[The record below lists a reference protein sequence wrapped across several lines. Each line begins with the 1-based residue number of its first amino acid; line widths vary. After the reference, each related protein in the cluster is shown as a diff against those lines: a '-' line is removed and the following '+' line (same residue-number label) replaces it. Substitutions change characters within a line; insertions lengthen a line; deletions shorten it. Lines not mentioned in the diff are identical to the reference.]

1 MEDLSLCLAE
11 IINYMFGV
19 DIVLGEYF
27 NGFTIENERIR
38 LCREYL
44 GIGVDE
50 DVVYVIPE
58 PYRKLWSNIQLG
70 IDSVVNAAD
79 IINELVPSIF
89 GDTEESEDAEYELES
104 ELEAL
109 SYLIGRLAVAVDKT
123 GDLTQKMLAYGCP
136 VTARPNIHDT
146 DSSADYATAR
156 RFKQKR
162 KYLDE
167 LKIVIG
173 FYSESARNSERK

>member
-1 MEDLSLCLAE
+1 MEDISLCLAE

-27 NGFTIENERIR
+27 NGFSVENEQIR
-38 LCREYL
+38 LYRDYL

-50 DVVYVIPE
+50 DVVYTIPE

-89 GDTEESEDAEYELES
+89 GDTEESEDAQYELES

-123 GDLTQKMLAYGCP
+123 GDLTQKMIALGCP
-136 VTARPNIHDT
+136 VTARPTIHDM
-146 DSSADYATAR
+146 DSSGDYATAR

-167 LKIVIG
+167 LKNVIG
-173 FYSESARNSERK
+173 FYSEFAHNLKGK